1 MIKKIDLYIIR
12 KFLGTF
18 FYAIALIII
27 IVIIFDISEKID
39 DFIEKKAPLNEII
52 FNYYLNFIPYFIN
65 LFSPLFTFV
74 AVIFFTSKMASNTE
88 VVAILNSGVSYKR
101 FLYPYIF
108 SAIVISC
115 MTFYLNNFLI
125 PNVNV
130 HRLAFEK
137 KYIKSNNKISKTN
150 FHLQIE
156 KGTYVYLEGFDNFSN
171 NGYRFSIEKINETGL
186 FYKLTAEQ
194 IAWDSVG
201 GKWHLMNCTVRT
213 IEGNKENYS
222 RNNNMD
228 LALNLH
234 PADFTKENTDVETMD
249 YKQLRKFINQE
260 KLRGS
265 DRVKFYE
272 VEKYQR
278 ISYPFATIVLTLI
291 GVSLSSRKVRGG
303 IGLNL
308 AFGMAITFSF
318 ILFMKISTVFATY
331 GNLPAYLSVWIPV
344 LLFGVMAI
352 QLIKKAPK

>member
-1 MIKKIDLYIIR
+1 MLKKLDIYIIR

-27 IVIIFDISEKID
+27 VVVIFDISEKID
-39 DFIEKKAPLNEII
+39 DFIQKKAPVHEII
-52 FNYYLNFIPYFIN
+52 FNYYLNFVPYFVN

-88 VVAILNSGVSYKR
+88 IVAILNAGISFKR
-101 FLYPYIF
+101 FLLPYIL
-108 SAIVISC
+108 SAAVIGL
-115 MTFYLNNFLI
+115 MTFYLANFLI

-137 KYIKSNNKISKTN
+137 KYIKSNVKASKTN
-150 FHLQIE
+150 FHFQVE
-156 KGTYVYLEGFDNFSN
+156 KGTYIYLEGYDDNN
-171 NGYRFSIEKINETGL
+171 NTGYRFSIEKINETGL
-186 FYKLTAEQ
+186 YYKLTADQ
-194 IAWDSVG
+194 ISWDSISA
-201 GKWHLMNCTVRT
+201 KWQVRNYIVRQIDGVNETFTKGETMDIAMN
-213 IEGNKENYS
+213 I
-222 RNNNMD
+222 
-228 LALNLH
+228 H
-234 PADFTKENTDVETMD
+234 PSDFTKESKNVETMD
-249 YKQLRKFINQE
+249 YLQLRKYIAQE

-308 AFGMAITFSF
+308 AFGLAITFSF
-318 ILFMKISTVFATY
+318 ILFMKISTVFATS
-331 GNLPAYLSVWIPV
+331 GNLPASLSVWIPI
-344 LLFGVMAI
+344 LLFGLMAM
-352 QLIKKAPK
+352 QLLRKAPK

>member
-1 MIKKIDLYIIR
+1 MIKKLDLYIIR

-27 IVIIFDISEKID
+27 VVIIFDISEKID
-39 DFIEKKAPLNEII
+39 DFIEKKAPLHDII

-88 VVAILNSGVSYKR
+88 VVAILNAGVSFKR
-101 FLYPYIF
+101 FLYPYIL
-108 SAIVISC
+108 SAVIIGL
-115 MTFYLNNFLI
+115 MTFYLANFLI

-137 KYIKSNNKISKTN
+137 KYIKNNFKASKTN
-150 FHLQIE
+150 YHLQLE

-171 NGYRFSIEKINETGL
+171 NGFRFSIEKINETGL

-194 IAWDSVG
+194 ITWDSTS
-201 GKWHLMNCTVRT
+201 GKWHLLNCTIRT
-213 IEGNKENYS
+213 LDGTNEIYNRKD
-222 RNNNMD
+222 NMD
-228 LALNLH
+228 LAMNIR
-234 PADFTKENTDVETMD
+234 PSDFTKENADVETMD
-249 YKQLRKFINQE
+249 YTQLRKFINQE

-308 AFGMAITFSF
+308 AFGLAITFSF

-331 GNLPAYLSVWIPV
+331 GNLPAYLSVWIPII
-344 LLFGVMAI
+344 LFGLMAV